1 MKAIIKL
8 LTNRWFLAILGLFF
22 ISCFIWIYGP
32 YFGFGQSRPLSSAW
46 ARLLLILIIVLI
58 WGVRKFI
65 AYLKAIRSEKEIVE
79 GIVAPEGEPPKDLSA
94 EEVQVLRERFE
105 EAVDVLRR
113 SKRGGGKANLYE
125 LPWYVIIGPP
135 GSGKT
140 TALRNSGL
148 HFPLA
153 DRLGD
158 EAIQGVGGT
167 RNCDWWFTDQAV
179 LIDTAGRYVTQD
191 SHADIDSAAWSGFL
205 DLLKKYRKRRPINGV
220 FVSISL
226 ADLMTQDEAERQR
239 HVHAIRSRIEEI
251 DTHFGIRFP
260 VYVLLT
266 KCDLVAGFTEF
277 FENLGR
283 EDREQVWG
291 TTFALADRSS
301 ERSPVET
308 FPAEFD
314 ALVKRLN
321 ERVIWRLSQERDV
334 SRRAMIYRFPKQMAS
349 LKDTLTGF
357 LSEVFSSSRYSQ
369 APMVRGVYFTSG
381 TQEGVPIDRMLG
393 TLAKTFELSPQ
404 SVPAPAGPGKSYFIG
419 DVLQKIAFRE
429 SELAGTNRRLELQ
442 RAWLQRA
449 AYAST
454 VAIAILVALL
464 WIVSYARNAEY
475 VRDIEELAATADA
488 LVAGIS
494 PANID
499 PLETLPA
506 LNALRALAGRD
517 EASRASTTFLHGFG
531 LSQED
536 KLGDIA
542 EESYRRV
549 LTRAFLPRLMLR
561 MEQHMTRGG
570 PTADY
575 AYAALQAY
583 LSLDSRE
590 HYDAE
595 MINGFLRVDWVD
607 NLRRETSTE
616 QREQLRYH
624 LTALLEERPTP
635 LPLPLDEALVERTQR
650 DLRRMPLEERVYG
663 RILRIPVDEP
673 QRGFD
678 IRSAGGTNAEI
689 VFVRKSGASLSEGI
703 DPLFTKVA
711 YQNTFKSM
719 SKDFTRKLL
728 SETWVLG
735 QEEELNRTDLDEL
748 LEKVRALYLEDFAE
762 RYTNLILD
770 IDLAPFTNAEEA
782 SRIFRILS
790 QDDSPLLLLLE
801 AIERETTLDSTD
813 EGDDS
818 LEEADSAL
826 RRAEREAR
834 KLIGAGK
841 AQSAV
846 SRTLRTANLVERRF
860 EQINKLVK
868 EVDGQPRPIDHL
880 LGLIREMYEFMTVVA
895 NENVDGSIPLHVVQ
909 QGRAII
915 QELEME
921 AENQPELVGDL
932 LTAATTRTEDMAFGG
947 ALAYLNQLW
956 RSEVLPFCQ
965 QAIEGRYPIRRDSKS
980 EIRIDDFSRFFGY
993 NQIMDS
999 FFNEHLRNFVD
1010 TSQKPWKRRISG
1022 NSRIRL
1028 SDRALQTFERADAI
1042 RQTFFG
1048 FGGAQPSV
1056 GFNMVPV
1063 DMDATVGRFV
1073 LYLEGTEVSWD
1084 HGPQV
1089 PTFMQWPGPNPGSE
1103 VRLEMRSAQTGR
1115 TSMHRERGPWAWFRI
1130 LDRSNVQES
1139 DQREHF
1145 EVEFTVEGN
1154 TVTYEL
1160 IARSAYNPFRFAELE
1175 LFSCPGRL

>member
-8 LTNRWFLAILGLFF
+8 LTNRWFLAVLGLFF
-22 ISCFIWIYGP
+22 ISCIIWFYGP
-32 YFGFGQSRPLSSAW
+32 YLGFGQLRPFESEW
-46 ARLLLILIIVLI
+46 ARAFLILVVFLI
-58 WGVRKFI
+58 WGTRKLI
-65 AYLKAIRSEKEIVE
+65 AYLKAVRSEKEIVE
-79 GIVAPEGEPPKDLSA
+79 GIVAAEGEPPKDLSA

-113 SKRGGGKANLYE
+113 SKRGRGKANLYE

-148 HFPLA
+148 NFPLA
-153 DRLGD
+153 DRLGK

-179 LIDTAGRYVTQD
+179 LLDTAGRYVTQD

-239 HVHAIRSRIEEI
+239 HVQAIRSRIEEI

-291 TTFALADRSS
+291 ATFALEDRSG
-301 ERSPVET
+301 ERSPIDT
-308 FPAEFD
+308 FSAEFD
-314 ALVKRLN
+314 ALVRRLN
-321 ERVIWRLSQERDV
+321 ERLIWRLSQERDV

-349 LKDTLTGF
+349 LRGTLEGF
-357 LSEVFSSSRYSQ
+357 LEDVFSSSRYSQ

-404 SVPAPAGPGKSYFIG
+404 SVPAPTGPGKSFFIS
-419 DVLQKIAFRE
+419 DVLQKVAFRE

-449 AYAST
+449 AYAGT
-454 VAIAILVALL
+454 IAIAVLAALL
-464 WIVSYARNAEY
+464 WVLSYARNSDY
-475 VRDIEELAATADA
+475 IRDTGELAATADA
-488 LVAGIS
+488 MVAGIS
-494 PANID
+494 PNNVD

-506 LNALRALAGRD
+506 LNALRSLTARDKDAAL
-517 EASRASTTFLHGFG
+517 STTFLHGFG
-531 LSQED
+531 LSQKD
-536 KLGDIA
+536 KLTDIA

-549 LTRAFLPRLMLR
+549 LTQAFLPRLMLR

-583 LSLDSRE
+583 ISLDSRE
-590 HYDAE
+590 YYDAE

-616 QREQLRYH
+616 QREQLRTH
-624 LTALLEERPTP
+624 LTALLEQRPTP

-650 DLRRMPLEERVYG
+650 ELRRMPLEERIYG

-673 QRGFD
+673 SKGFD
-678 IRSAGGTNAEI
+678 IRTAAGSNAEI
-689 VFVRKSGASLSEGI
+689 VFVRKSGASLSEGL
-703 DPLFTKVA
+703 DPLFTKIA

-719 SKDFTRKLL
+719 SKDLTRKLL

-735 QEEELNRTDLDEL
+735 QEEELESADLDAL

-813 EGDDS
+813 EGPS
-818 LEEADSAL
+818 ALEEADSAI

-834 KLIGAGK
+834 KLIGVGE

-860 EQINKLVK
+860 EGLNKLVK
-868 EVDGQPRPIDHL
+868 ETDGQPRPIDHL
-880 LGLIREMYEFMTVVA
+880 LGLIREMYEFATVVA
-895 NENVDGSIPLHVVQ
+895 NENIDGSIPLHVVQ

-921 AENQPELVGDL
+921 AESQPELVGSL

-956 RSEVLPFCQ
+956 RSDVLPFCQ
-965 QAIEGRYPIRRDSKS
+965 QAIEGRYPIRRDSTN

-993 NQIMDS
+993 NQIIDS
-999 FFNEHLRNFVD
+999 FFNEHLRTFVD

-1028 SDRALQTFERADAI
+1028 SDAALQTFERADAI
-1042 RQTFFG
+1042 RRTFFG

-1056 GFNMVPV
+1056 GFNMVPI
-1063 DMDATVGRFV
+1063 DMDATIGRFV
-1073 LYLEGTEVSWD
+1073 LNLEGTEISWD

-1115 TSMHRERGPWAWFRI
+1115 TSMLRKRGPWAWFRI
-1130 LDRSNVQES
+1130 LDES
-1139 DQREHF
+1139 DVRETDRREHF
-1145 EVEFTVEGN
+1145 EVEFNVEGN
-1154 TVTYEL
+1154 HVTYEL

-1175 LFSCPGRL
+1175 RFSCPGRL